1 MMTVHDGS
9 DKKIFLALDIDIHSW
24 SQYDKWQE
32 PIGNLKI
39 RDRSRGVDQ
48 GGSLEAEDRPA
59 ELGDLDGIVQTNTL
73 VPVAGRWGGLGEDKL
88 NCFVAG
94 ASPLT
99 KQCLEKKVGLYQ
111 SSQKDRASHNTGL
124 GSRRGSTGAGSSYI
138 IEFHEFWP
146 HRSAEDNSMSYFYI
160 LSQAKPLITT
170 DGWYIPLMLRY
181 KSVSEFVNI
190 KYNN

>member
-1 MMTVHDGS
+1 M
-9 DKKIFLALDIDIHSW
+9 
-24 SQYDKWQE
+24 
-32 PIGNLKI
+32 
-39 RDRSRGVDQ
+39 
-48 GGSLEAEDRPA
+48 
-59 ELGDLDGIVQTNTL
+59 
-73 VPVAGRWGGLGEDKL
+73 GEDKL

-111 SSQKDRASHNTGL
+111 SSQNQSHNTGL

-170 DGWYIPLMLRY
+170 DG
-181 KSVSEFVNI
+181 
-190 KYNN
+190 

>member
-59 ELGDLDGIVQTNTL
+59 ELGELDGIVQTNTL

-124 GSRRGSTGAGSSYI
+124 GSRRGSTGAGSIAATS
-138 IEFHEFWP
+138 EFHEFWP
-146 HRSAEDNSMSYFYI
+146 HRLAEDNSQCRIFTFSVKQSHLSPHNWRVI
-160 LSQAKPLITT
+160 LYSLNVEI
-170 DGWYIPLMLRY
+170 
-181 KSVSEFVNI
+181 
-190 KYNN
+190 

>member
-1 MMTVHDGS
+1 MGFAASVIHIVVHQTFYFWRSFYVEWGLYVHDGS

-73 VPVAGRWGGLGEDKL
+73 VPVAGGWGGLGEDKL

-138 IEFHEFWP
+138 RVP
-146 HRSAEDNSMSYFYI
+146 RVLA
-160 LSQAKPLITT
+160 
-170 DGWYIPLMLRY
+170 IPLSRR
-181 KSVSEFVNI
+181 
-190 KYNN
+190 